1 MGDLFLWIGVFIISL
16 AVLVKSSDY
25 FTNSAERIGVWLG
38 IPAFFIGVTIV
49 AIGTSLP
56 ELISSIIA
64 VLGGNSEI
72 GTGPIPRRADRRRA
86 SQSWW
91 QC

>member
-1 MGDLFLWIGVFIISL
+1 MTELFFWIGIFLVSL
-16 AVLVKSSDY
+16 AVLIKSSDY
-25 FTNSAERIGVWLG
+25 FTNSAEKIGLWLG

-64 VLGGNSEI
+64 VLE
-72 GTGPIPRRADRRRA
+72 
-86 SQSWW
+86 
-91 QC
+91 